1 MNEQR
6 ADDAVPSDRLPT
18 EEHHEGGFRPIT
30 ELIDAANQDVDISR
44 GGPHYGAFI
53 EQVRGL
59 MDRARLSSP
68 SDELA
73 LETIAILKE
82 LNDKLD
88 AAVVDEWSAP
98 TWTRVDL
105 PARGNITLPPF
116 VVDRADRDGVTA
128 RITFRTYHLGGNR
141 AAHGGQI
148 AIGFDDLLGMAA
160 AVHAG
165 AVTRTASLTVD
176 YRSITPL
183 NTELRLHAWAE
194 RQEGR
199 KVYVRATLHDGER
212 LCAEANG
219 LFIVLKP
226 GQQ

>member
-1 MNEQR
+1 MNELQVG
-6 ADDAVPSDRLPT
+6 DSLPDQ
-18 EEHHEGGFRPIT
+18 EHHEGGFRPMS
-30 ELIDAANQDVDISR
+30 ELIDAHDGRDIDITR
-44 GGPHYGAFI
+44 GGPHYGEFI

-59 MDRARLSSP
+59 MDRVRLASP

-73 LETIAILKE
+73 LETIGVLE
-82 LNDKLD
+82 QLNDKLD
-88 AAVVDEWSAP
+88 AATVDEWSTP
-98 TWTRVDL
+98 TWTRFDL
-105 PARGNITLPPF
+105 PGRGNITLPPF
-116 VVDRADRDGVTA
+116 TIDHADTDGVDA
-128 RITFRTYHLGGNR
+128 RITFRTYHLGGNN
-141 AAHGGQI
+141 AAHGGQV

-183 NTELRLHAWAE
+183 NTELKVRAWAE

-199 KVYVRATLHDGER
+199 KVFVRATLHNGER
-212 LCAEANG
+212 LCAEAHG

-226 GQQ
+226 GQA

>member
-1 MNEQR
+1 MNEQQVG
-6 ADDAVPSDRLPT
+6 DSLPNQQ
-18 EEHHEGGFRPIT
+18 HHEGGFRPMS
-30 ELIDAANQDVDISR
+30 ELINAHDERDIDITR
-44 GGPHYGAFI
+44 GGPHYGEFI
-53 EQVRGL
+53 EQARSL
-59 MDRARLSSP
+59 MDRVRLASP

-73 LETIAILKE
+73 LETIGVLKQ

-88 AAVVDEWSAP
+88 AAIVDEWSTP
-98 TWTRVDL
+98 TWTRFDL

-116 VVDRADRDGVTA
+116 MIDHAGPDGVDA
-128 RITFRTYHLGGNR
+128 RVTFRTFHLGGNN
-141 AAHGGQI
+141 AAHGGQV

-183 NTELRLHAWAE
+183 NTELKVRAWAE

-199 KVYVRATLHDGER
+199 KVFVRATLHDGDR
-212 LCAEANG
+212 LCAEAHG

-226 GQQ
+226 GQA

>member
-1 MNEQR
+1 MNEPR
-6 ADDAVPSDRLPT
+6 ADDTLPSK
-18 EEHHEGGFRPIT
+18 EHHEGGFRPLSD
-30 ELIDAANQDVDISR
+30 LIAAHEAAKDDISR
-44 GGPHYGAFI
+44 GGPHYGQFI

-59 MDRARLSSP
+59 MDRTRLACP
-68 SDELA
+68 SDDLTVEVIGL
-73 LETIAILKE
+73 LKQ

-88 AAVVDEWSAP
+88 DALVDEWSAP
-98 TWTRVDL
+98 AWTRLDL

-116 VVDRADRDGVTA
+116 VIDHVDEQGIHADV
-128 RITFRTYHLGGNR
+128 TFRTYHLGGND
-141 AAHGGQI
+141 AAHGGQV
-148 AIGFDDLLGMAA
+148 AVAFDDLLGMAA
-160 AVHAG
+160 AVQSG

-183 NTELRLHAWAE
+183 NTELRVHAWAE

-199 KVYVRATLHDGER
+199 KIYVRATLHDGER

-226 GQQ
+226 GQP

>member
-1 MNEQR
+1 MSTQHAG
-6 ADDAVPSDRLPT
+6 ADPLPS
-18 EEHHEGGFRPIT
+18 EEHHEGAFRPMT
-30 ELIDAANQDVDISR
+30 ELINARSARDIDIAR
-44 GGPHYGAFI
+44 GGPHYGEFI

-59 MDRARLSSP
+59 MDRARLACP
-68 SDELA
+68 TDELA
-73 LETIAILKE
+73 IETIDLLKQ

-98 TWTRVDL
+98 TWTRIDL

-116 VVDRADRDGVTA
+116 LVDRADRDGVDA
-128 RITFRTYHLGGNR
+128 RLTFRTFHLGGNA

-148 AIGFDDLLGMAA
+148 AAGFDDLLGMAA

-176 YRSITPL
+176 YRSVTPL
-183 NTELRLHAWAE
+183 NTELTLHAWAE

-199 KVYVRATLHDGER
+199 KVFVRATLHDGDR
-212 LCAEANG
+212 LCAEAHG
-219 LFIVLKP
+219 LFIVLNP
-226 GQQ
+226 GQA

>member
-6 ADDAVPSDRLPT
+6 AGDSLPSA
-18 EEHHEGGFRPIT
+18 EHHEGAFRPMS
-30 ELIDAANQDVDISR
+30 ELIQARDEQGIDITR
-44 GGPHYGAFI
+44 GGPHYGEYI

-59 MDRARLSSP
+59 MDRVRLSAP

-73 LETIAILKE
+73 VEAIGLLKQ

-88 AAVVDEWSAP
+88 AALVTEWSTP
-98 TWTRVDL
+98 NWTRHDL

-116 VVDRADRDGVTA
+116 IIDHAGRDGVDA
-128 RITFRTYHLGGNR
+128 RVTFRTYHLGGNN
-141 AAHGGQI
+141 AAHGGQVAI
-148 AIGFDDLLGMAA
+148 AFDDLLGMAA
-160 AVHAG
+160 AVYAG

-183 NTELRLHAWAE
+183 RTELQVHAWAE

-199 KVYVRATLHDGER
+199 KVYVRATLKDGDR
-212 LCAEANG
+212 LCAEASG

-226 GQQ
+226 GQP